1 MLQRRSQRIDSP
13 FTIKEETWIILE
25 YGRLRTPIAVRRA
38 FMKEF
43 SHYNPKNIPGRKAFQ
58 RVIKHF
64 LDSAGHTLGH
74 VPNGRPTSLSEAD
87 VNLVKNFVERKA
99 GENEEKV
106 TPISVSQISRGLG
119 LSRTTVWRIVWKK
132 LGW

>member
-58 RVIKHF
+58 RVIKHL
-64 LDSAGHTLGH
+64 LDSAGHTCGQ
-74 VPNGRPTSLSEAD
+74 VPNGRPTSFSEAD
-87 VNLVKNFVERKA
+87 VD
-99 GENEEKV
+99 
-106 TPISVSQISRGLG
+106 
-119 LSRTTVWRIVWKK
+119 
-132 LGW
+132 